1 MAARNQFAN
10 LTTVKWNERGKGK
23 GKNHLRVITFLTEQ
37 STVESNVQCIGY
49 SHNFVSVYDCFG
61 PVITRTN
68 SSV

>member
-1 MAARNQFAN
+1 MN
-10 LTTVKWNERGKGK
+10 VERVREIIIYV
-23 GKNHLRVITFLTEQ
+23 LTFLTEQ